1 MIKRSD
7 RTRRALGLAA
17 AVAGAVT
24 DVGYLRLIAD
34 QGTGIDGRVA
44 FFASFVALMTALA
57 LVGAIGTGRSGDR
70 AQLALLGSA
79 AGFLCSGFIALFSIG
94 AALMLAGALALMA
107 LGPLQVRGRHAAAA
121 IAGPIVLL
129 AAGLALT

>member
-1 MIKRSD
+1 MISRSD

-17 AVAGAVT
+17 AVAGTVT
-24 DVGYLRLIAD
+24 DVGYLRLIGD

-44 FFASFVALMTALA
+44 FFASFVALMTVLA

-79 AGFLCSGFIALFSIG
+79 AGFISAGFLALFSIG
-94 AALMLAGALALMA
+94 AALILAGALALMA
-107 LGPLQVRGRHAAAA
+107 LGPLRVSGRLAAV
-121 IAGPIVLL
+121 PIVGALALL
-129 AAGLALT
+129 AAGLLLT